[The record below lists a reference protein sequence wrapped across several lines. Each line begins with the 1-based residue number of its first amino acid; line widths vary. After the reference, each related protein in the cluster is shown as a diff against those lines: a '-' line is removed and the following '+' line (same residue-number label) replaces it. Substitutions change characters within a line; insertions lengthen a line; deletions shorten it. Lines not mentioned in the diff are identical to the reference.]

1 MIDLVK
7 YLIITEKSTRLM
19 ENNQY
24 TFEVD
29 VKLTKPQIKKLIDDL
44 YQVKVVAV
52 NTHRPPHKK
61 KRFGSAQGNKP
72 AYKRAIITLKSG
84 QSLFS
89 EEKIS

>member
-29 VKLTKPQIKKLIDDL
+29 MKLTKPQIKKLINEF
-44 YQVKVVAV
+44 YQVKVLAV

-61 KRFGSAQGNKP
+61 KRFGTAQGNKP
-72 AYKRAIITLKSG
+72 SYKRAIITLKPG
-84 QSLFS
+84 ESLFS
-89 EEKIS
+89 EKN